1 MRLVGAAHGRRD
13 GPPHPEPDEGVRS
26 RMATKVPVD
35 QVFRNQLE
43 QVSDFTFNEAVAGV
57 FDDMVS
63 RSVPFYGEMQRMIVR
78 ARAPTFATEG
88 SNIYDLGC
96 STGTTLSLL
105 HQVLPVD
112 AHIVVGIDNSAE
124 MLDRC
129 RQKLAE
135 TDLDKVIELRL
146 GDLDAGIEI
155 ENASVVLMVLTL
167 MFVRPLNREKLMRR
181 ISRRHGRERMPAS
194 GREGARRR
202 LAVQSPVHRALLRV
216 QAPHGLQRARDLAE
230 ARGARERADPVSRSR
245 KTGTSCCGAGF
256 REVEVFFKWYNFA
269 GFVAVK

>member
-1 MRLVGAAHGRRD
+1 
-13 GPPHPEPDEGVRS
+13 
-26 RMATKVPVD
+26 MATKLPVD

-43 QVSDFTFNEAVAGV
+43 KVSDFTFNEAVAGV

-63 RSVPFYGEMQRMIVR
+63 RSVPFYIEMQRML
-78 ARAPTFATEG
+78 AELSASFATEG

-105 HQVLPVD
+105 HQTLPVN
-112 AHIVVGIDNSAE
+112 AHLVGIDYSAE

-135 TDLDKVIELRL
+135 IDLDKVVELRQ
-146 GDLDAGIEI
+146 GDLDDGIEI

-181 ISRRHGRERMPAS
+181 LHAGMNENSCLLVVEKVLGDGSLFNRLFIERYYAFKRRMGYSELEISQKREALENVLIPY
-194 GREGARRR
+194 R
-202 LAVQSPVHRALLRV
+202 LQENRNLL
-216 QAPHGLQRARDLAE
+216 L
-230 ARGARERADPVSRSR
+230 
-245 KTGTSCCGAGF
+245 GAGF